1 MNIMT
6 NLVKKTALILALLFM
21 FGCSG
26 EKLDPL
32 AGLSAAEIYVKAK
45 GRMESGDYTQAIE
58 FYESLES
65 RFPFGE
71 HATQAQMDVIYA
83 YYLYEEPES
92 AMAAA
97 DRFIKLNPRHP
108 SVDYAYYMKGL
119 INFGLR
125 DSIIDKLYTRDLADY
140 DESIMQKSYNDFAI
154 LVNRYPDSPY
164 SKDAI
169 QRMVFLRNQLART
182 ELKVAEF
189 YLAKK
194 AWVAAANRAQS
205 VLDVYQG
212 STSIKRA
219 LEIQM
224 VSYQNLKLD
233 DLAADTKRILLH
245 NFGAETVSKVT
256 QDAL

>member
-1 MNIMT
+1 
-6 NLVKKTALILALLFM
+6 
-21 FGCSG
+21 
-26 EKLDPL
+26 
-32 AGLSAAEIYVKAK
+32 
-45 GRMESGDYTQAIE
+45 
-58 FYESLES
+58 
-65 RFPFGE
+65 
-71 HATQAQMDVIYA
+71 
-83 YYLYEEPES
+83 
-92 AMAAA
+92 
-97 DRFIKLNPRHP
+97 
-108 SVDYAYYMKGL
+108 
-119 INFGLR
+119 
-125 DSIIDKLYTRDLADY
+125 
-140 DESIMQKSYNDFAI
+140 
-154 LVNRYPDSPY
+154 
-164 SKDAI
+164 
-169 QRMVFLRNQLART
+169 MVFLRNQLART